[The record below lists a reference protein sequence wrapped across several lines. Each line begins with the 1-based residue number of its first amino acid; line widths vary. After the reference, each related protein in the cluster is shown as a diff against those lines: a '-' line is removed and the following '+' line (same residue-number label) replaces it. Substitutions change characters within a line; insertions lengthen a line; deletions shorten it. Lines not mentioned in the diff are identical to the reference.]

1 MGIFAAIKFVLNLR
15 NLFLQNVA
23 QTSAAPVSIQ
33 VKKASGIYITDID
46 GKRYLDLISG
56 ISVNNIGHRNPAVVK
71 AVRNQCSKYM
81 HTMVY
86 GEHIQHPQVRL
97 AQMLTGLLPDHLD
110 SVYFTNSGAEAT
122 EGAMK
127 LAKRFTGRSGIIAMK
142 NAYHGSTQGALS
154 LMSDEYFTAAYRPL
168 LPGVNFINY
177 NDQDD
182 LDLINKETACVFVEM
197 VQSEAGYV
205 VGDFQFL
212 QALQTKCRE
221 MDALLVVDEI
231 QTGMGRTG
239 KMFAFEH
246 FELTPDIV
254 LLAKGLGGG
263 MPIGCF
269 IANKNT
275 MQVFTENPVL
285 GHLTTFGGHPVNCAA
300 AIATIGEIQSKKMM
314 ESISK
319 KESLFRKYLVH
330 PNIISIQGKGL
341 MLSVDLGSERNV
353 QNVIAHCLNK
363 GIILDWFLF
372 NSHSL
377 RIAPPLII
385 TLGEIKKVCTIILEA
400 LGSELED

>member
-1 MGIFAAIKFVLNLR
+1 M
-15 NLFLQNVA
+15 A
-23 QTSAAPVSIQ
+23 QTSPAPVAIQ
-33 VKKASGIYITDID
+33 VKKANGIYITDIT
-46 GKRYLDLISG
+46 GKRYIDLISG

-97 AQMLTGLLPDHLD
+97 AQILTGLLPTHLD

-127 LAKRFTGRSGIIAMK
+127 LAKRFTGRSQIIAMR

-168 LPGVNFINY
+168 LPGINFINY
-177 NDQDD
+177 NDQND
-182 LDLINKETACVFVEM
+182 LDLITKETACVFVEM

-205 VGDFQFL
+205 VGEPLFL
-212 QALQTKCRE
+212 KALENKCKE
-221 MDALLVVDEI
+221 TGALLVVDEI

-246 FELTPDIV
+246 YELNPDIV

-269 IANKNT
+269 IANKDV
-275 MQVFTENPVL
+275 MHVFSENPVL

-300 AIATIGEIQSKKMM
+300 AIATVEEIIGKKMM
-314 ESISK
+314 ENIAK
-319 KESLFRKYLVH
+319 KENLFRKYLVH
-330 PNIISIQGKGL
+330 PHIVSIQGKGL
-341 MLSVDLGSERNV
+341 MLSVDLGSEQRV
-353 QNVIAHCLNK
+353 QNVIAYCLEK
-363 GIILDWFLF
+363 GVILDWFLF

-385 TLGEIKKVCTIILEA
+385 TPGEIKKVCNIIVEA
-400 LGSELED
+400 LGED

>member
-1 MGIFAAIKFVLNLR
+1 MNLR

-23 QTSAAPVSIQ
+23 QTSTAPVAIQ
-33 VKKASGIYITDID
+33 VKKASGIYITDIN

-56 ISVNNIGHRNPAVVK
+56 ISVNNIGHRNAAVVK

-97 AQMLTGLLPDHLD
+97 AQILTGLLPAHLD

-127 LAKRFTGRSGIIAMK
+127 LAKRFTGRSQIIAMK

-168 LPGVNFINY
+168 LPDVSYINY
-177 NDQDD
+177 NDIND
-182 LDLINKETACVFVEM
+182 LEHITDKTACVFVEM
-197 VQSEAGYV
+197 IQSEAGYV
-205 VGDFQFL
+205 VGDPLFL
-212 QALQTKCRE
+212 KALEKRCKETG
-221 MDALLVVDEI
+221 ALLVIDEI

-246 FELTPDIV
+246 FNLNPDIV

-269 IANKNT
+269 VAGKNV
-275 MQVFTENPVL
+275 MQVFSENPVL

-300 AIATIGEIQSKKMM
+300 AIATTEEIINKKMM
-314 ESISK
+314 ENIDK
-319 KESLFRKYLVH
+319 KERLFRRYLVH
-330 PNIISIQGKGL
+330 PHIVFIQGKGL
-341 MLSVDLGSERNV
+341 MLSVDLGNEQRV
-353 QNVIAHCLNK
+353 QKVIAYCLEK
-363 GIILDWFLF
+363 GVILDWFLF

-385 TLGEIKKVCTIILEA
+385 TLGEIKKVCNIIVEA
-400 LGSELED
+400 LGD